1 MIADCAIEPEVFAT
15 WRHFQSLYEDFGVP
29 RGRLI
34 SKFPSKWIKR
44 VAEHSRELV
53 GKGVNTEIQAA
64 KIEERLRS
72 ERFKRKIHPQGGRA
86 YDPNQS
92 WIDNAEEAEPPF
104 DLIICSGSTSNGN
117 RIGAEILLKDE
128 APFARSSQQ
137 QIARKKEDIIGV
149 AKPLVGFAEH
159 IVIIDPNFRAD
170 EPRFYDS
177 LKYLLSVVESNS
189 RVPKRIEVHTNRI
202 RKQGE
207 TFYRGPHVSQ
217 WETHV
222 MPHLPK
228 DWQLTVCYWE
238 KLPSGGKPH
247 ARFLLT
253 EIGGI
258 YFDHGI
264 DEGDGETLVTL
275 LEDTVWEPL
284 FALYDSRAL
293 PSSFDVALH
302 VIHVKGKKRLTI
314 SHLVP

>member
-34 SKFPSKWIKR
+34 SKFPGKWIKK
-44 VAEHSRELV
+44 VADHSRELV
-53 GKGVNTEIQAA
+53 KHGVNTEIQAA

-72 ERFKRKIHPQGGRA
+72 ERFKRKFHEQGGRK
-86 YDPNQS
+86 YDPEQS

-104 DLIICSGSTSNGN
+104 DLIICSGSTTSGN
-117 RIGAEILLKDE
+117 RIGAEVLLKDE
-128 APFARSSQQ
+128 APFARSSQG
-137 QIARKKEDIIGV
+137 QIVRKKENLISV
-149 AKPLVGFAEH
+149 AKPLVCFAEH

-170 EPRFYDS
+170 EPRFCDS
-177 LKYLLSVVESNS
+177 LKHLISLMESS
-189 RVPKRIEVHTNRI
+189 GRTPKRFEVHTNRV
-202 RKQGE
+202 RKAGE
-207 TFYRGPHVSQ
+207 TFNRGPHVSQ
-217 WETHV
+217 WEHHL

-228 DWQLTVCYWE
+228 NWQLTVCYWE
-238 KLPSGGKPH
+238 RLPNGGKPH

-253 EIGGI
+253 EMGGF

-275 LEDTVWEPL
+275 LEETVWEPL

-293 PSSFDVALH
+293 PATFDVAQH
-302 VIHVKGKKRLTI
+302 VIHVKG
-314 SHLVP
+314 